1 MTKIKLTGNSVA
13 PEENPPC
20 TIDMTPTW
28 AAAARIYI
36 MALENGTG
44 KGKQMARDEIERMGI
59 LLDSLLDAR
68 KDAGAGVAG
77 E

>member
-13 PEENPPC
+13 PEEAPVR
-20 TIDMTPTW
+20 TVDMTPTW

-44 KGKQMARDEIERMGI
+44 EGKQMAREEIERMGI
-59 LLDSLLDAR
+59 LLDSLIAAR
-68 KDAGAGVAG
+68 KDAGEGVAG
-77 E
+77 A